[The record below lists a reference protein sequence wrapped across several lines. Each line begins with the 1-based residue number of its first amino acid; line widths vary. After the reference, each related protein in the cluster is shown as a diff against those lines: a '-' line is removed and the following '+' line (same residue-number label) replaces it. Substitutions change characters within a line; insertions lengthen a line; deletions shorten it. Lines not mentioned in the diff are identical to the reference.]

1 MQQDIYKSEK
11 VWKVLLKTTP
21 PVMLAQLILALYNLV
36 DSFYIGRYSGEGLTA
51 LSVIFPM
58 QLLITALAVG
68 TGVGVN
74 TLVAYYNGKS
84 QKADAKN
91 AAGTGGALAVLS
103 WAAVAVLSILFLRPF
118 AEISS
123 NSPLVADYTVI
134 YGSIVC
140 IGSLPVFL
148 ESCWTKIH
156 QAEGNMRLPMYAQLV
171 GAVVNVILDPIMIFG
186 MGPIPEMGV
195 AGAAYATVIGQFCA
209 AAIVGVRGLR
219 RIPRLSTSSSHI
231 RQVYQLGYP
240 AMVMQ
245 SLYTVYIIILNA
257 ILAGFCDEAVTVL
270 GLYYKL
276 QMFFFIPL
284 MALQTCIVPI
294 LSYNYARRSYDRC
307 REIVR
312 DSLIISIS
320 FMAVGVFCFEVIPV
334 QVIGLFSDSPEVI
347 DIGIVAFRWI
357 GASFFSAALS
367 LMFPVVFQ
375 ALGSPLPSVLLSL
388 TRQIFWGLSLIGLD
402 YVWIAFPVAE
412 TAAGLLGLVLYRRQV
427 ADWKRM
433 SRPVNQT

>member
-1 MQQDIYKSEK
+1 
-11 VWKVLLKTTP
+11 
-21 PVMLAQLILALYNLV
+21 MLAQLIQALYNVV
-36 DSFYIGRYSGEGLTA
+36 DSAFVGQYSGDGLTA
-51 LSVIFPM
+51 LSVIFPI
-58 QLLITALAVG
+58 QLVLIAMAVG
-68 TGVGVN
+68 TGIGVN
-74 TLVAYYNGKS
+74 TYMARLTAKGRFQDAQDVAGL
-84 QKADAKN
+84 
-91 AAGTGGALAVLS
+91 GTVLAVVT
-103 WAAVAVLSILFLRPF
+103 WVVLTILFVPLMEPYVMTGANRPM
-118 AEISS
+118 AVEYA
-123 NSPLVADYTVI
+123 VT
-134 YGSIVC
+134 YGTIVTA
-140 IGSLPVFL
+140 GSLGLFL
-148 ESCWTKIH
+148 ESMWTKIY

-219 RIPRLSTSSSHI
+219 RIPRLSTSSPHI

-334 QVIGLFSDSPEVI
+334 QVIGLFSNSPEVI

-388 TRQIFWGLSLIGLD
+388 TRQIFVMIPVFWGLSLIGLD

-412 TAAGLLGLVLYRRQV
+412 TTAGLLGLVLYRRQV

>member
-1 MQQDIYKSEK
+1 MAVEYAVTYGTI
-11 VWKVLLKTTP
+11 V
-21 PVMLAQLILALYNLV
+21 
-36 DSFYIGRYSGEGLTA
+36 TA
-51 LSVIFPM
+51 
-58 QLLITALAVG
+58 
-68 TGVGVN
+68 
-74 TLVAYYNGKS
+74 
-84 QKADAKN
+84 
-91 AAGTGGALAVLS
+91 
-103 WAAVAVLSILFLRPF
+103 
-118 AEISS
+118 
-123 NSPLVADYTVI
+123 
-134 YGSIVC
+134 
-140 IGSLPVFL
+140 GSLGLFL
-148 ESCWTKIH
+148 ESMWTKIH

-219 RIPRLSTSSSHI
+219 RIPRLSTSSPHI

-334 QVIGLFSDSPEVI
+334 QVIGVFSDSPEVI

-375 ALGSPLPSVLLSL
+375 ALGSSLPSVLLSL
-388 TRQIFWGLSLIGLD
+388 TRQIFVMIPVFWGLSIIGLD

-412 TAAGLLGLVLYRRQV
+412 TTAGLLGLVLYRRQV